1 VAPWTPEDAA
11 PPPVERELPADP
23 AARSEVEAAPPPA
36 APEAPSAP
44 RPPEAAPAWPWP
56 EAGAEAR
63 RGLLPGKPTPPLDLP
78 LPVLVLVEQAT
89 RVPEAERPEVA
100 SRLNAL
106 LAQMAREGGDRQVA
120 DTFHRLL
127 EGGKLQGLVDTEGR
141 SCRAVA
147 VEALLALGFPY
158 ALEVRP
164 EDLEHL
170 RTAGRPGRGGPYGPA
185 VPLTVL
191 GLGLAGQT
199 AWELLS
205 HDGPDG
211 LVTVQVGLSLLAAV
225 ALWLAPPGTPVYRV
239 GLGLLAAFS
248 GFALVLSLVPGL
260 PAGLWAG
267 LAGLVAAF
275 LAALRKS

>member
-11 PPPVERELPADP
+11 PPPLAREEP
-23 AARSEVEAAPPPA
+23 AARSEAAAAAPPLEEREE
-36 APEAPSAP
+36 PEAPSAP
-44 RPPEAAPAWPWP
+44 KPPEAALAWPWP
-56 EAGAEAR
+56 EAGTEAR
-63 RGLLPGKPTPPLDLP
+63 RGLPGKPTPPLDLP

-147 VEALLALGFPY
+147 VESLLALGFPY

-185 VPLTVL
+185 VPLAVL
-191 GLGLAGQT
+191 GMGLAGQT
-199 AWELLS
+199 AWELLR

-211 LVTVQVGLSLLAAV
+211 LVTVQVGLSLLTAV
-225 ALWLAPPGTPVYRV
+225 ALWLAPPGTAVYRV
-239 GLGLLAAFS
+239 GLGLLAAVS

>member
-1 VAPWTPEDAA
+1 V
-11 PPPVERELPADP
+11 
-23 AARSEVEAAPPPA
+23 
-36 APEAPSAP
+36 
-44 RPPEAAPAWPWP
+44 
-56 EAGAEAR
+56 EAGAQ
-63 RGLLPGKPTPPLDLP
+63 RGPVPGKPTPPLDLP
-78 LPVLVLVEQAT
+78 LPLLVLVEQAT
-89 RVPEAERPEVA
+89 RVPEQDRPDVA

-106 LAQMAREGGDRQVA
+106 LEQMGREGGDRQVA

-127 EGGKLQGLVDTEGR
+127 EGGKLEGLVDTQGR

-170 RTAGRPGRGGPYGPA
+170 RASGRRQGKAVPFGREVPQAVLGVGLLAQLLAGRLDFSGP
-185 VPLTVL
+185 
-191 GLGLAGQT
+191 
-199 AWELLS
+199 ES
-205 HDGPDG
+205 
-211 LVTVQVGLSLLAAV
+211 LVTVQVGLSLLASV
-225 ALWLAPPGTPVYRV
+225 ALWVASPGSPVYRV
-239 GLGLLAAFS
+239 GLGLLAALS
-248 GFALVLSLVPGL
+248 GFALVLSLAPGI